1 MKTFGPLSVG
11 LTTSAGA
18 IGIACFF
25 AAPPAGGQAPLTQS
39 AFVDAAGN
47 MRIPDDYRKVYEYL
61 GSWSVAGDDKG
72 AKEMHTVY
80 ASPGTAE
87 AYRATGKFPDGSILV
102 KEVSGTATMM
112 MTTGIVSYVDILKSW
127 FMMVKDDKNSHP
139 DNKLWGNGWGWSWF
153 DADNPTKTTSKEFR
167 SDCLG
172 CHIPAG
178 ATDWIYVYG
187 YPGLKK

>member
-1 MKTFGPLSVG
+1 
-11 LTTSAGA
+11 
-18 IGIACFF
+18 
-25 AAPPAGGQAPLTQS
+25 
-39 AFVDAAGN
+39 
-47 MRIPDDYRKVYEYL
+47 
-61 GSWSVAGDDKG
+61 
-72 AKEMHTVY
+72 
-80 ASPGTAE
+80 
-87 AYRATGKFPDGSILV
+87 
-102 KEVSGTATMM
+102 MM

-172 CHIPAG
+172 CHIPAR

>member
-1 MKTFGPLSVG
+1 MKTLRPILAALTASVAAVG
-11 LTTSAGA
+11 
-18 IGIACFF
+18 IGCLL
-25 AAPPAGGQAPLTQS
+25 AAPPAGSQGTPAQA

-47 MRIPDDYRKVYEYL
+47 MRIPDNYRTLYEYL

-80 ASPGTAE
+80 ASPGTTE
-87 AYRATGKFPDGSILV
+87 AYRATGTFPDGSILV

-112 MTTGIVSYVDILKSW
+112 MTTGIVSHVDNLKGW
-127 FMMVKDDKNSHP
+127 FMMVKDGKNSHP

-153 DADNPTKTTSKEFR
+153 DAGNPTKTTSKEFR
-167 SDCLG
+167 ADCLG
-172 CHIPAG
+172 CHIPAR